1 MRVRAAIDGM
11 DRVGRCMLRGA
22 FDRRDRAFEIVAV
35 NDAAPA
41 ATVAHLLRH
50 DSTHGRWHR
59 DVEAVGEDLAVEDRP
74 IRVLHEPAPAR
85 LPWSALGVE
94 VVVDGTGRVCDVAG
108 HFEAGTRKVV
118 LPRPGG
124 DADATVVLG
133 VNDDDYDP
141 MRHDVV
147 ANASS
152 ATNCAVPLA
161 LVLHRAFDVVEGVL
175 TTVHGPT
182 ADQNLLDGPHPDL
195 RRGRS
200 AAVNII
206 PAGTDVARALGEVLP
221 ELAGRIDGV
230 ELGVPVAGA
239 SLVQLTALLREPATV
254 GRVNRAFHSA
264 ADGWLKGV
272 LRCTSEPIV
281 SSDVL
286 GESASCLVDLGLTRV
301 IGHTATVFGWH
312 DDVWACAQRTL
323 DLLDHVAR
331 TLPQR

>member
-11 DRVGRCMLRGA
+11 DRIGRCALRGA
-22 FDRRDRAFEIVAV
+22 FDRPDRGFEIVAV
-35 NDAAPA
+35 NDPAPA

-50 DSTHGRWHR
+50 DSTHGRWRR
-59 DVEAVGEDLAVEDRP
+59 DVESVGEDLAVDDRQV
-74 IRVLHEPAPAR
+74 RVLHEPSPSR
-85 LPWSALGVE
+85 LPWRALGVE

-108 HFEAGTRKVV
+108 HLDAGARKIV
-118 LPRPGG
+118 LSGPGE

-147 ANASS
+147 ANASCT
-152 ATNCAVPLA
+152 TNCAVPLA

-175 TTVHGPT
+175 TTVHGQT
-182 ADQNLLDGPHPDL
+182 TGQNPLDGPCPDL
-195 RRGRS
+195 RRARS

-206 PAGTDVARALGEVLP
+206 PRGTQVAQALGEVLP

-230 ELGVPVAGA
+230 ALGVPVAGA
-239 SLVQLTALLREPATV
+239 SLVQLTARLREPATV
-254 GRVNRAFHSA
+254 GQVNRAFHYA
-264 ADGWLKGV
+264 ADGWLKDV
-272 LRCTSEPIV
+272 LRCTTEPIV

-301 IGHTATVFGWH
+301 VGHMATVFGWQ
-312 DDVWACAQRTL
+312 DDAWAAAQRTL

-331 TLPQR
+331 TLPLP